1 MEPAEDPSA
10 CFRNIKETFSLKEAT
25 LFDDSSSRM
34 ATVKRHHLGPPDPP
48 WPSGGQG
55 DNLGSVGGTNN
66 EQGTAV
72 S

>member
-1 MEPAEDPSA
+1 MEPAEDPPA
-10 CFRNIKETFSLKEAT
+10 CFRYMKEAFSSKAT

>member
-1 MEPAEDPSA
+1 MEPAEDPLA

-25 LFDDSSSRM
+25 LFDNSSSRM
-34 ATVKRHHLGPPDPP
+34 ATVKRQHLGPPDPP